1 MGFSLNGVWQ
11 AEHSWVRNSDGQFL
25 RDASTFLD
33 KLSNN
38 PSAAFPAAM
47 DRYHLYVSGAC
58 PWAHRV
64 LIVRML
70 FGLEEF
76 LPVSEVSPL
85 MRELGWV
92 FDESHPDQ
100 LYNSQRLHEIYV
112 KSLATYT
119 GRVTVPVL
127 FDTHREVIVN
137 NESTDLVRML
147 NSVAPRTK
155 NKDLNLYPDALA
167 AQIDEWNERIY
178 HAINNGVYKAGFATT
193 QSAYQSAVNQ
203 LFTTLEAL
211 DQHLRDNRFVVGD
224 QLTETDIRLF
234 TTLVR
239 FDAVYHGH
247 FKCNI
252 KKLKEMRG
260 LLAFT
265 RMLYH
270 DFNFG
275 STFDLETTKRHYY
288 ASHRNINPTG
298 IVPLGPEPLL

>member
-11 AEHSWVRNSDGQFL
+11 AEHSWVRNTDGQFL

-85 MRELGWV
+85 MRERGWV

-119 GRVTVPVL
+119 GRVTVPVP

-137 NESTDLVRML
+137 NESSDLIRML

-155 NKDLNLYPDALA
+155 NKDLNLYPMHS
-167 AQIDEWNERIY
+167 QR
-178 HAINNGVYKAGFATT
+178 K
-193 QSAYQSAVNQ
+193 
-203 LFTTLEAL
+203 
-211 DQHLRDNRFVVGD
+211 
-224 QLTETDIRLF
+224 
-234 TTLVR
+234 
-239 FDAVYHGH
+239 
-247 FKCNI
+247 
-252 KKLKEMRG
+252 
-260 LLAFT
+260 
-265 RMLYH
+265 
-270 DFNFG
+270 
-275 STFDLETTKRHYY
+275 
-288 ASHRNINPTG
+288 
-298 IVPLGPEPLL
+298 